1 VRGNFFF
8 ALLFFLGNCSAEP
21 ALPEPLRQVVDD
33 AIQSGALRGVAAGW
47 IDGSQ
52 RATAFFGT
60 VHADTTFEIGAATEV
75 FTSLLLAQGVL
86 EGKTRMQATL
96 KQLLPDI
103 AFADSALAAISLEA
117 LVTHRS
123 GLPVMPP
130 NAMPRDVADP
140 YAEYGEAPLR
150 AFLAN
155 YRLPVASSEYGYSV
169 VDAGVLGYALGR
181 CYDSTFEK
189 ALHDKVFAPLG
200 MKHAGFD
207 DEHLADAYARGSSV
221 RHWHFGAL
229 AGAAGMRATLDDLL
243 DFLQVNLRPEGSP
256 LRSALLLTRQ
266 GRGRTPVG
274 EYGLGWNIHEANAD
288 GQTWPL
294 LWRASSTAGFST
306 FIGFRTDHQ
315 QALVLLGNTDA
326 DLSAIG
332 MALLEGRVP
341 PALPRPHLDAPHELH
356 GDDFTGLYQVRGGI
370 EIIVRE
376 RDHQLFAQLRGD
388 QATHLRAFGDE
399 AFGAD
404 TEAFSISFQREAGQV
419 TSLLLGHA
427 GVNLLA
433 QRLSTRAPHVAR
445 ASLPVEAKDLREFV
459 GDYLISSGSMARVS
473 LDSNLSMQLTGREPL
488 QLAAF
493 AKDHFACVDESC
505 EVGFMRD
512 ADGAVVRANI
522 DFAGG
527 QHEAARVHWSK
538 P

>member
-21 ALPEPLRQVVDD
+21 ALPESLRQVIDD
-33 AIQSGALRGVAAGW
+33 GIQSGALRGVAAGW
-47 IDGSQ
+47 MEGPQ
-52 RATAFFGT
+52 RATAFFGAA
-60 VHADTTFEIGAATEV
+60 HADTTFEIGAATEV
-75 FTSLLLAQGVL
+75 FTSLLLAQAVI
-86 EGKTRMQATL
+86 EGKVRMQAPL

-103 AFADSALAAISLEA
+103 TFSDAALAAISLEA

-130 NAMPRDVADP
+130 NALPRDVADP
-140 YAEYGEAPLR
+140 YAEYGEVQLR

-155 YRLPVASSEYGYSV
+155 YRLPATSADYGYSV

-181 CYDSTFEK
+181 CYASTYEK
-189 ALHDKVFAPLG
+189 ALHDKILVALG
-200 MKHAGFD
+200 MQHAGFD
-207 DEHLADAYARGSSV
+207 DEHLADGFARGASV
-221 RHWHFGAL
+221 THWHFGAL
-229 AGAAGMRATLDDLL
+229 AGAAGMRATMDDLL
-243 DFLQVNLRPEGSP
+243 DFLQVNLRPESSP
-256 LRSALLLTRQ
+256 LRSALLLARQ
-266 GRGRTPVG
+266 GRGRTRVG
-274 EYGLGWNIHEANAD
+274 EYGLGWSIHEAGAD

-294 LWRASSTAGFST
+294 LWRASNTAGFST
-306 FIGFRTDHQ
+306 FLGFRTDRQ

-332 MALLEGRVP
+332 IASLEGKVP
-341 PALPRPHLDAPHELH
+341 PALPRPHIDAPHELR
-356 GDDFTGLYQVRGGI
+356 GDDFAGLYQVRGGI

-388 QATHLRAFGDE
+388 QATRLQPFGDDAFGT
-399 AFGAD
+399 D
-404 TEAFSISFQREAGQV
+404 TEAFSISFQREAGRV

-433 QRLSTRAPHVAR
+433 QRLSARAPHVAR
-445 ASLPVEAKDLREFV
+445 ATLPVEAKELREFA
-459 GDYLISSGSMARVS
+459 GDYLISSGSMARIS
-473 LDSNLSMQLTGREPL
+473 ADTNLSMQLTGREPL

-505 EVGFMRD
+505 EVGFVRD
-512 ADGAVVRANI
+512 ADGAVVRASI

-527 QHEAARVHWSK
+527 LHEASRVHWSR